1 MNTTRTQNLLAT
13 AFTCA
18 LASVSVARA
27 DDAAMTPTTTTN
39 TPAAVPAMS
48 APADAMDA
56 DGWKFDVTL
65 PLWAPQING
74 NATVRGRTADV
85 NVNFSQL
92 KSHLDNVLSLAAE
105 AHKGKWGFFGDMGYM
120 KFSGGFGDALGGHTE
135 AQLKFLIANGGV
147 SYELVKTENDHPF
160 ILEGTAGVRY
170 WYAATEISH
179 RNAANT
185 RDFSGGN
192 TMNVVD
198 PVLGLRAS
206 QYLTSKLHLDVAG
219 DGGGFN
225 LNHSTDWT
233 WSGEAMLAY
242 DFTKWFTLSAG
253 YSAVALDESN
263 GSGKSEKGVNLIFS
277 GIEADLSFK
286 F

>member
-1 MNTTRTQNLLAT
+1 MKHTQNLLAA
-13 AFTCA
+13 AFACA
-18 LASVSVARA
+18 LASTVTARA
-27 DDAAMTPTTTTN
+27 DDAAITSTT
-39 TPAAVPAMS
+39 APAM
-48 APADAMDA
+48 APATKPNPDAWDFEM
-56 DGWKFDVTL
+56 TL
-65 PLWAPQING
+65 PLWAPQVNG

-85 NVNFSQL
+85 NVNFSEL

-105 AHKGKWGFFGDMGYM
+105 AHQGKFGIFGDVGYM
-120 KFSGGFGDALGGHTE
+120 KFSGGFFDRLGGHTQ
-135 AQLKFLIANGGV
+135 AQLKFMIANGGL
-147 SYELVKTENDHPF
+147 SYEIFKTENEHPF

-170 WYAATEISH
+170 WYAATELSH
-179 RNAANT
+179 RDATDT

-192 TMNVVD
+192 TLNIVD

-206 QYLTSKLHLDVAG
+206 QFITSKLHLDVQG
-219 DGGGFN
+219 DGGGFD

-233 WSGEAMLAY
+233 WSAQAVLAY

-263 GSGKSEKGVNLIFS
+263 GGSGTSEKGLNLIFS
-277 GIEADLSFK
+277 GIEADLTFK

>member
-1 MNTTRTQNLLAT
+1 MKINRTQNLLAA

-18 LASVSVARA
+18 LASVTVARA
-27 DDAAMTPTTTTN
+27 DGTTATPTATT
-39 TPAAVPAMS
+39 APAMA
-48 APADAMDA
+48 APATMADPDAWNFEM
-56 DGWKFDVTL
+56 TL
-65 PLWAPQING
+65 PLWAPQVNG

-85 NVNFSQL
+85 NVNFSEL

-105 AHKGKWGFFGDMGYM
+105 AHKGKWGFFGDVGYM
-120 KFSGGFGDALGGHTE
+120 KFSGGFFDRLGGHTE

-147 SYELVKTENDHPF
+147 SYELVKTENEHPF

-170 WYAATEISH
+170 WYAATELSH
-179 RNAANT
+179 RDASNT

-192 TMNVVD
+192 TLNIVD

-206 QYLTSKLHLDVAG
+206 QYITSKLHLDVAG
-219 DGGGFN
+219 DGGGFDV
-225 LNHSTDWT
+225 NHSRDWT
-233 WSGEAMLAY
+233 WSAEAMLAY

-263 GSGKSEKGVNLIFS
+263 CSSGTSEKGLNLIFS